1 VARDDFLRSLW
12 PRAQSQSNSSPLTIK
27 KRQSLDSHAG
37 WNRGRE
43 NCRRTAQPDRRPVAE
58 SDGGS
63 SRFWPSPSISFGGR
77 RHERAIARFPKS
89 GLSLGDKVI
98 VEMALRDH
106 PRHDAALRRN
116 LHRCQPRK
124 AASRVGWT
132 EEGRRHRGAQHP
144 GPVAVVETGGKAVSR
159 EADIDRKSITPSLP

>member
-1 VARDDFLRSLW
+1 
-12 PRAQSQSNSSPLTIK
+12 
-27 KRQSLDSHAG
+27 
-37 WNRGRE
+37 
-43 NCRRTAQPDRRPVAE
+43 
-58 SDGGS
+58 
-63 SRFWPSPSISFGGR
+63 
-77 RHERAIARFPKS
+77 
-89 GLSLGDKVI
+89 
-98 VEMALRDH
+98 MALRDH